1 MNIINASQNS
11 IEGVPFITRFKTIKN
26 KYYTKFLIS
35 IEGIP
40 FITRFKTLTPH
51 ELLYNGPLGI
61 EGIPFITRFK
71 TPLTFR
77 LSGPKRKY

>member
-11 IEGVPFITRFKTIKN
+11 IEGIPFITRFKTIKN

-51 ELLYNGPLGI
+51 ELLYNGPIGI

-71 TPLTFR
+71 TWKLDLLYSPSSL
-77 LSGPKRKY
+77 Y

>member
-11 IEGVPFITRFKTIKN
+11 IEGIPFITRFKTIKN